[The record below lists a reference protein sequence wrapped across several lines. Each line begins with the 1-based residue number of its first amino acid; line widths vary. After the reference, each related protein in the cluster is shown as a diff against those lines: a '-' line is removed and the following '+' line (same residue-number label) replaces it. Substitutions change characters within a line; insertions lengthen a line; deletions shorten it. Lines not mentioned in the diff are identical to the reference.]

1 MATGSRT
8 GKAARR
14 KRSSGRVPAGRRSP
28 RTNPKGS
35 RAGGGKTTGA
45 QVAAILKKQG
55 PEVRALAQA
64 LRAFVRRQVPGV
76 TESINP
82 WGVPTFDDHGD
93 LAYFMVH
100 AGHVT
105 FGFQRGA
112 ALKHPQRLLEG
123 TGKSMRH
130 VKIRTLQ
137 DLERPGLRELV
148 KAAARLNRNE
158 PREGMMVRKQ

>member
-1 MATGSRT
+1 VATGSRT

-14 KRSSGRVPAGRRSP
+14 KRSSDHVPAGRPSP
-28 RTNPKGS
+28 RAKPKGS
-35 RAGGGKTTGA
+35 RTGGGKTTGA
-45 QVAAILKKQG
+45 QIAAILKKQG

-82 WGVPTFDDHGD
+82 WGVPTFDYHGD

-100 AGHVT
+100 AAHVT

-112 ALKHPQRLLEG
+112 ALKDPQRLLEG

-130 VKIRTLQ
+130 VKIRTLE
-137 DLERPGLRELV
+137 DLERPGMRELV
-148 KAAARLNRNE
+148 KAAARLNRKE
-158 PREGMMVRKQ
+158 PLPGTMARKS

>member
-1 MATGSRT
+1 MATRGRT
-8 GKAARR
+8 EKTAGR
-14 KRSSGRVPAGRRSP
+14 KRSSGHAPAGRSLP
-28 RTNPKGS
+28 RAKAKGTGTGS
-35 RAGGGKTTGA
+35 GKTTGA
-45 QVAAILKKQG
+45 RIVRILKTRG

-76 TESINP
+76 IESINP
-82 WGVPTFDDHGD
+82 WGIPTFNYHGE

-100 AGHVT
+100 AAHVT

-112 ALKHPQRLLEG
+112 ALPDPQGLLEG

-130 VKIRTLQ
+130 VKIRTLE

-148 KAAARLNRNE
+148 KSAARLNRE
-158 PREGMMVRKQ
+158 ESQQGMKGRT

>member
-1 MATGSRT
+1 LATATRAKT
-8 GKAARR
+8 AASR

-28 RTNPKGS
+28 RAKPKGS
-35 RAGGGKTTGA
+35 RAGGGKTTAA
-45 QVAAILKKQG
+45 QIAAILKNQG

-112 ALKHPQRLLEG
+112 ALKDPQRLLEG

-130 VKIRTLQ
+130 VKIRTRE
-137 DLERPGLRELV
+137 DLKRPGLRELV
-148 KAAARLNRNE
+148 KAAARLNREE
-158 PREGMMVRKQ
+158 PQEGMMGRKQ